1 MMKRWMIYVLIAAAA
16 AAIILVIT
24 LPGLMNK
31 EPELELPVQVVN
43 QGETLTL
50 SLKQFV
56 KDEKIDEVVLELIDG
71 PGVLSGFSY
80 VFEPGFSY
88 AGEIA
93 VRIRATDKQGKSS
106 EDEMLINV
114 IRVNRPPEI
123 NTSRV
128 EISEGETLSIDLN
141 SIAVDPDGDSLE
153 FSVEGP
159 GELVGSVF
167 VYSPGYGDAGTS
179 VLRVTARDSH
189 GNETAR
195 DIQLEIIDVNAPPVM
210 QIENQVVNEGERL
223 LVDIASSTFDED
235 GDEIFFSIV
244 QGPGRLEDG
253 LFVYEP
259 SFADAGMKNVT
270 IKALDSYGNEEF
282 SSFEI
287 EIIDVNRPP
296 RLVLSDIVLNEG
308 ETVEIDLLERVIEP
322 DGDEVSFAIEGPGE
336 LVGGKYLYSPHFGDA
351 GEKSIKVFLED
362 EKGGTSTASFGIR
375 VNKVNRPPTVSIP
388 DWDIREG
395 ETLRVYLRA
404 FIFDPDG
411 DDLDF
416 EIVEGPGSI
425 EEGHYLYTPD
435 FDSEGAHEVK
445 LLARDDKGL
454 ESVGTFTVEVENVNR
469 SPVKVIPSLN
479 TTIMETFTL
488 NLDLSTLFFD
498 PDGDDLEFTVE
509 GVGIISEDRFVY
521 NPGYDDQ
528 GMKTTTITAIDS
540 MGLLETLTVSILVRD
555 LNRPPELFIP
565 DATTEIGSEYSLYL
579 RGFASDPD
587 GDSLE
592 FRLLSGP
599 GEIVEGTY
607 SFVPTR
613 RDIGKNEILL
623 EVLDEKGM
631 KTENR
636 FTVMVETSER
646 VTGISYALRSVDS
659 DSVRIV
665 AGQYEILSQ
674 KKQSVVQ
681 TDWIFDFYEIHFFA
695 VNELG
700 DTLIGTAVFDD
711 VDSKLNRKIYSPAG
725 NYMGNIIL
733 MTE

>member
-1 MMKRWMIYVLIAAAA
+1 
-16 AAIILVIT
+16 
-24 LPGLMNK
+24 
-31 EPELELPVQVVN
+31 
-43 QGETLTL
+43 
-50 SLKQFV
+50 
-56 KDEKIDEVVLELIDG
+56 
-71 PGVLSGFSY
+71 
-80 VFEPGFSY
+80 
-88 AGEIA
+88 
-93 VRIRATDKQGKSS
+93 
-106 EDEMLINV
+106 
-114 IRVNRPPEI
+114 
-123 NTSRV
+123 
-128 EISEGETLSIDLN
+128 
-141 SIAVDPDGDSLE
+141 
-153 FSVEGP
+153 
-159 GELVGSVF
+159 
-167 VYSPGYGDAGTS
+167 
-179 VLRVTARDSH
+179 
-189 GNETAR
+189 
-195 DIQLEIIDVNAPPVM
+195 
-210 QIENQVVNEGERL
+210 
-223 LVDIASSTFDED
+223 
-235 GDEIFFSIV
+235 
-244 QGPGRLEDG
+244 
-253 LFVYEP
+253 
-259 SFADAGMKNVT
+259 
-270 IKALDSYGNEEF
+270 
-282 SSFEI
+282 
-287 EIIDVNRPP
+287 
-296 RLVLSDIVLNEG
+296 
-308 ETVEIDLLERVIEP
+308 
-322 DGDEVSFAIEGPGE
+322 
-336 LVGGKYLYSPHFGDA
+336 
-351 GEKSIKVFLED
+351 
-362 EKGGTSTASFGIR
+362 
-375 VNKVNRPPTVSIP
+375 
-388 DWDIREG
+388 
-395 ETLRVYLRA
+395 
-404 FIFDPDG
+404 
-411 DDLDF
+411 
-416 EIVEGPGSI
+416 
-425 EEGHYLYTPD
+425 
-435 FDSEGAHEVK
+435 
-445 LLARDDKGL
+445 
-454 ESVGTFTVEVENVNR
+454 
-469 SPVKVIPSLN
+469 
-479 TTIMETFTL
+479 METFTL

-528 GMKTTTITAIDS
+528 GLKTTTITAIDS
-540 MGLLETLTVSILVRD
+540 MGLSETLTVSILVRD

-613 RDIGKNEILL
+613 KDIGKNEILL

-725 NYMGNIIL
+725 NYIGNIIL

>member
-1 MMKRWMIYVLIAAAA
+1 
-16 AAIILVIT
+16 
-24 LPGLMNK
+24 
-31 EPELELPVQVVN
+31 
-43 QGETLTL
+43 
-50 SLKQFV
+50 V

-223 LVDIASSTFDED
+223 SVDIASSTFDED
-235 GDEIFFSIV
+235 GDEVFFSIV

-270 IKALDSYGNEEF
+270 IKALDSYGNEGF

-296 RLVLSDIVLNEG
+296 RLLLSDIVLDEG

-336 LVGGKYLYSPHFGDA
+336 LVGGKYVYSPHFGDA

-435 FDSEGAHEVK
+435 FDSEGAHQVK

-454 ESVGTFTVEVENVNR
+454 ESVDTFTVEVENVNR

-498 PDGDDLEFTVE
+498 PDGDDLEFEIE
-509 GVGIISEDRFVY
+509 GYGRIEESRYIFSPNF
-521 NPGYDDQ
+521 NDQ
-528 GMKTTTITAIDS
+528 GEKLATVTAYDS
-540 MGLLETLTVSILVRD
+540 HSLSENLPIRISVRD
-555 LNRPPELFIP
+555 KNRNPESAIKEINTSIREGFSLRIDLDPLF
-565 DATTEIGSEYSLYL
+565 
-579 RGFASDPD
+579 SDPD
-587 GDSLE
+587 GDQLT
-592 FRLLSGP
+592 FIVSGP
-599 GEIVEGTY
+599 GIIEGGYY
-607 SFVPTR
+607 SYSP
-613 RDIGKNEILL
+613 NY
-623 EVLDEKGM
+623 
-631 KTENR
+631 
-636 FTVMVETSER
+636 SE
-646 VTGISYALRSVDS
+646 
-659 DSVRIV
+659 
-665 AGQYEILSQ
+665 AGQKRVIITASDGKGGSLSLPINIDVIDVNRPPTV
-674 KKQSVVQ
+674 SIP
-681 TDWIFDFYEIHFFA
+681 DW
-695 VNELG
+695 
-700 DTLIGTAVFDD
+700 
-711 VDSKLNRKIYSPAG
+711 DS
-725 NYMGNIIL
+725 
-733 MTE
+733 